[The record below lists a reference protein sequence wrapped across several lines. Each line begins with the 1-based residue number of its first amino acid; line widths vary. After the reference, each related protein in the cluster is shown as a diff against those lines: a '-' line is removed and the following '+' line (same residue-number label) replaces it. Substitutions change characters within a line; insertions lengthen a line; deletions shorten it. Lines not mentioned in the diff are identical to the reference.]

1 MPWAE
6 PWGNDD
12 TEDRKVEVHSRQD
25 IWIRLGQLALL
36 IIAVVVALLLAEVWL
51 FGAVTLLEAFPRR
64 PVLASGILLSI
75 LAVLF
80 LCIRGAK
87 MDSPAIVYFA
97 SRAVLLIGAAIAGI
111 AALEAITYGP
121 VALGTHALGEGGLYL
136 AGGLFLVAVAAAGV
150 KYSFNWRLAYWIIF
164 FAVLAAVVFSIF
176 GVGVA
181 NFVF

>member
-1 MPWAE
+1 
-6 PWGNDD
+6 
-12 TEDRKVEVHSRQD
+12 VEVHSRQD

-75 LAVLF
+75 FAILF

-87 MDSPAIVYFA
+87 MESRNIVYFA
-97 SRAVLLIGAAIAGI
+97 SRAVLLIGSAIAGI
-111 AALEAITYGP
+111 ASLEAIYYGAAAL
-121 VALGTHALGEGGLYL
+121 VAHSSREAYLCL
-136 AGGLFLVAVAAAGV
+136 AGGLLLVAVAAAGV

-164 FAVLAAVVFSIF
+164 SAVLAAVILIF
-176 GVGVA
+176 GVGLRT
-181 NFVF
+181 FV